1 MKSVTDNSMI
11 LLAGQCALVYLLAKF
26 LLGIGSLILKRF
38 LVSPINIK
46 QKYSGKWALVTGST
60 DGIGQ
65 AYAFALAKCNLNII
79 LVSRTQSKLDLTA
92 SKIVERYPNGNYSL
106 KYIISHLN
114 KNAKTSPS
122 PVSASQS

>member
-1 MKSVTDNSMI
+1 MIFVTDDSRI
-11 LLAGQCALVYLLAKF
+11 LIAGQCALVYLLVKF
-26 LLGIGSLILKRF
+26 ILGIGSLIWRTF

-79 LVSRTQSKLDLTA
+79 LVSRTQSKLELTA
-92 SKIVERYPNGNYSL
+92 SQIAERYPTGN
-106 KYIISHLN
+106 
-114 KNAKTSPS
+114 
-122 PVSASQS
+122 